1 MKKILYSIIS
11 LLLATTM
18 LGSVP
23 LAQGATSQGIE
34 ASPLSDAVIAKPST
48 RNELLIPA
56 DNDFLSRG
64 ETSYENINGSTVNAY
79 TLYRDTDE
87 SGNNPNFAQTL
98 LIYQCIKY
106 KEKHPEAEVSIT
118 CSSFHFS
125 VALSACVDNTK
136 SDYGHLKNLYDADYD
151 EATGYYRLSYLLV
164 LAASMGI
171 DVTVIGQTN
180 AAGVKQNGV
189 HVEDYSFD
197 WYFTSHLDDEAQ
209 ISGKT
214 VGDYMTFRVADWKS
228 YGDKSAAD
236 MMHNKILT
244 VSHYIDNDGNE
255 RENAFWTGSINIDGV
270 TSEEKNGN
278 NSIQSAIVIT
288 GHERLRRVAENYLK
302 LMVDYCDQEGIV
314 PFRDKVKELNTEQIA
329 LILAGKENEIP
340 ANEQIVYLGSESDKV
355 FELYFTP
362 LGGEFSTW
370 DIENNP
376 YAKYI
381 DKLILGAETGEYIE
395 FSWNNVKYVQTFE
408 LADMMLEGISY
419 AFKLSANRSNMLSL
433 HLPETDPAPY
443 FTELLVGENIGT
455 KAVNTYVN
463 KWWYHTKDIHL
474 SYVENGERM
483 YVTVFN
489 SLNIHEGSMYHQTNT
504 ILVIKET
511 EATGNDIY
519 VNYGQLL
526 NPHID
531 YLAKRISK

>member
-1 MKKILYSIIS
+1 MRKIFYSIIS

-18 LGSVP
+18 LCSVP
-23 LAQGATSQGIE
+23 LAQGTATQGAE
-34 ASPLSDAVIAKPST
+34 ALSNTATAKPST
-48 RNELLIPA
+48 RQELLTPA
-56 DNDFLSRG
+56 NNDFLSRG
-64 ETSYENINGSTVNAY
+64 EASYENINGGIVNAY

-87 SGNNPNFAQTL
+87 SGNNPNFAQAL

-106 KEKHPEAEVSIT
+106 KEKHPEADVSIT

-125 VALSACVDNTK
+125 VALSACVDKN
-136 SDYGHLKNLYDADYD
+136 SPDYGHLKNIYDAEYD
-151 EATGYYRLSYLLV
+151 DNGYYRLSYLLV
-164 LAASMGI
+164 KAASLGI
-171 DVTVIGQTN
+171 DVTVIGQLD

-189 HVEDYSFD
+189 LTGDYSFD

-255 RENAFWTGSINIDGV
+255 HEDAFWTGSINIDGV

-278 NSIQSAIVIT
+278 NSTQSAIVIT
-288 GHERLRRVAENYLK
+288 GHKKIRQVAENYLK
-302 LMVDYCDQEGIV
+302 LMVDYCDQEEIV

-340 ANEQIVYLGSESDKV
+340 EDEQIVYLGSESDKV

-362 LGGEFSTW
+362 LGGDFSSW
-370 DIENNP
+370 DVGNNP

-395 FSWNNVKYVQTFE
+395 FSWNNVKYVQSFE
-408 LADMMLEGISY
+408 LADMLLEGISY
-419 AFKLSANRSNMLSL
+419 AFRLSANKSNMLSL
-433 HLPETDPAPY
+433 HLPEADPAPY
-443 FTELLVGENIGT
+443 FEELVVGENIGT
-455 KAVNTYVN
+455 KVVNTYVN
-463 KWWYHTKDIHL
+463 KWWYHTKDIQL
-474 SYVENGERM
+474 SYVENGQRQ

-511 EATGNDIY
+511 EQTGNDIY
-519 VNYGQLL
+519 ANYGQLL